1 ARTSPGCCS
10 CTSTAASAPSPTAPT
25 SPGTSTRR
33 TGTSSP
39 NSEPRQRRPDV
50 FSRLLCLGVL
60 AVLVAAPGCAK
71 ERESGPKLAGRGR
84 GAGRPCRPAS
94 VNDFDLKF
102 LTAEGVGPG
111 KRSYLA
117 EVQPDGTFTLNG
129 SIGKG
134 IPTGRYKV
142 IIAGKVLDT
151 AGKPTGRYL
160 DR

>member
-1 ARTSPGCCS
+1 M
-10 CTSTAASAPSPTAPT
+10 
-25 SPGTSTRR
+25 
-33 TGTSSP
+33 
-39 NSEPRQRRPDV
+39 

-71 ERESGPKLAGRGR
+71 ERESGPKLTGRVLVDGQ
-84 GAGRPCRPAS
+84 PCRPAS

-134 IPTGRYKV
+134 IPTGRY
-142 IIAGKVLDT
+142 
-151 AGKPTGRYL
+151 L
-160 DR
+160 DRYSETKTPLEVEISDASREVTVDLERKMAVVS

>member
-1 ARTSPGCCS
+1 
-10 CTSTAASAPSPTAPT
+10 
-25 SPGTSTRR
+25 
-33 TGTSSP
+33 
-39 NSEPRQRRPDV
+39 V
-50 FSRLLCLGVL
+50 FKRLWRLGVL

-71 ERESGPKLAGRGR
+71 ERESGPKRTGRVLADGQ
-84 GAGRPCRPAS
+84 PCRPAS

-102 LTAEGVGPG
+102 LTVEGAGPG

-117 EVQPDGTFTLNG
+117 EVQPDGTFTVNG

-142 IIAGKVLDT
+142 IIAGKVLDA

-160 DR
+160 DRYSEKKTPLEVEISNTSREITIDLERKTAAVS

>member
-1 ARTSPGCCS
+1 
-10 CTSTAASAPSPTAPT
+10 
-25 SPGTSTRR
+25 
-33 TGTSSP
+33 
-39 NSEPRQRRPDV
+39 V

-71 ERESGPKLAGRGR
+71 ERESGPKLTGRVLVDGQ
-84 GAGRPCRPAS
+84 PCRPAS

-142 IIAGKVLDT
+142 IIAGKVLDA

-160 DR
+160 DRYSETKTPLEVEISDASREVTVDLERKMAVVS